1 MGSAAS
7 FLRVVDDDEEV
18 LLVRGHH
25 DLVLPGTEAHEGQ
38 VVVGVSLLKKGGQK
52 ISQVSGGLVCC

>member
-25 DLVLPGTEAHEGQ
+25 DLVLPGPEAHEGQ
-38 VVVGVSLLKKGGQK
+38 VVVGVSLLKKGR
-52 ISQVSGGLVCC
+52 